1 MDRDGDGGG
10 ARVPVPHALG
20 LPREVPPPSAG
31 EGRRGAWS
39 RCVAGRRRRAGAPR
53 LLARR
58 VRSGAEGGDPRLPD
72 DEPGVGRP
80 VHEDRR
86 SRHGRR
92 RCRLASRRRRAG
104 VRDPGRRRHLDRDR
118 ADQDGRPGSRQ
129 RHEWGSR
136 GSAVSSVTRVVL
148 REQVKELILERILN
162 ETYRPGERLVET
174 RIAAELGTSQA
185 PVREALRDLEL
196 LRFVESEPFRGAR
209 VRDVSQEE
217 LIEIYPV
224 RAAIEAVAARE
235 AAERLGG
242 DVEALA
248 AELDSMHRAADA
260 EDLHALVEHDVA
272 FHRLIV
278 EASGN
283 RVLFETWLSLGIEA
297 RTIVTALRAGLDGHE
312 IAERHRPV
320 LEALRA
326 RDPELAGTT
335 LHRHVEQFGE
345 LLKGATAV

>member
-1 MDRDGDGGG
+1 M
-10 ARVPVPHALG
+10 
-20 LPREVPPPSAG
+20 SA
-31 EGRRGAWS
+31 
-39 RCVAGRRRRAGAPR
+39 
-53 LLARR
+53 
-58 VRSGAEGGDPRLPD
+58 
-72 DEPGVGRP
+72 
-80 VHEDRR
+80 
-86 SRHGRR
+86 
-92 RCRLASRRRRAG
+92 
-104 VRDPGRRRHLDRDR
+104 
-118 ADQDGRPGSRQ
+118 
-129 RHEWGSR
+129 
-136 GSAVSSVTRVVL
+136 SVTRVVL

-235 AAERLGG
+235 AAERLDG

-297 RTIVTALRAGLDGHE
+297 RTIVTALRTGLDGHE

-335 LHRHVEQFGE
+335 LRRHVEQFGE
-345 LLKGATAV
+345 LLKGATAA